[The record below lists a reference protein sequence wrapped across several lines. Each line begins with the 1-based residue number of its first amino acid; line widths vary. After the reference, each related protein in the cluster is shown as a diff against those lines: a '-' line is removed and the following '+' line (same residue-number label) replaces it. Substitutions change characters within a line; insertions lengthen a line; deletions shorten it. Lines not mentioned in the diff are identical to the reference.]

1 MTRLTRWDPFDI
13 SGLHMFDD
21 RFDNWMRRMFRPLR
35 THGAEETLD
44 IAIDVTEKNNDYL
57 IKASIPGAR
66 KEDINVSVDGN
77 LVSISAEVKKEK
89 EEKEG
94 EKVLHRERYYG
105 AMQRSFTL
113 PTEVE
118 QGKVDAK
125 YVNGVLE
132 LALPKKAGGAAK
144 KIEVK

>member
-1 MTRLTRWDPFDI
+1 MTKLTRWDPFDFG
-13 SGLHMFDD
+13 SLRMFDD
-21 RFDNWMRRMFRPLR
+21 RVEDWMRRMFRPLR
-35 THGAEETLD
+35 PSGDEPLD
-44 IAIDVTEKNNDYL
+44 IAIDVTEKNNTYVV
-57 IKASIPGAR
+57 KASIPGAK

-94 EKVLHRERYYG
+94 EKVLRRECYYG

-132 LALPKKAGGAAK
+132 LTLPKKAGGAAR
-144 KIEVK
+144 KIEVH

>member
-1 MTRLTRWDPFDI
+1 MTKLTRWDPFDL

-21 RFDNWMRRMFRPLR
+21 RFEDWMRRMFHPLR
-35 THGAEETLD
+35 ARGAEEALD
-44 IAIDVTEKNNDYL
+44 IAIDVTEKNNAYL

-66 KEDINVSVDGN
+66 KEDINVAVDGN

-94 EKVLHRERYYG
+94 EKVLRRECCYG
-105 AMQRSFTL
+105 GMQRSFTL
-113 PTEVE
+113 PGDVE

-132 LALPKKAGGAAK
+132 LTLPKKAGGTAR
-144 KIEVK
+144 KIEIQ